1 MLQLQNKIQTL
12 LNKKV
17 RKYKHHNKKKRN
29 SIKHHKILD
38 IEDIVSTNLEDCS
51 GTTRV
56 HNLFDKSVVP
66 DVGSN
71 GRQEAMVGRTCNTQN
86 TPREIP
92 NPVSLTRNP
101 SSWSSPC
108 IVHTWLQRSARS
120 RSDNRVLIRGW
131 NKNELKVSH
140 TRRMTDIPRDSFFQ
154 LLASRT
160 CRLWCDRNRRRSFP
174 KGLIPFSLILM
185 ALKSAIELFV

>member
-1 MLQLQNKIQTL
+1 MQKKNKKQLNYYFCFRQTSPNDIFLIVSNRCRHCYMLQLQNKIQTL

-29 SIKHHKILD
+29 SIKHHKILN

-101 SSWSSPC
+101 SS
-108 IVHTWLQRSARS
+108 
-120 RSDNRVLIRGW
+120 
-131 NKNELKVSH
+131 
-140 TRRMTDIPRDSFFQ
+140 
-154 LLASRT
+154 
-160 CRLWCDRNRRRSFP
+160 
-174 KGLIPFSLILM
+174 
-185 ALKSAIELFV
+185 

>member
-1 MLQLQNKIQTL
+1 M
-12 LNKKV
+12 
-17 RKYKHHNKKKRN
+17 
-29 SIKHHKILD
+29 
-38 IEDIVSTNLEDCS
+38 
-51 GTTRV
+51 
-56 HNLFDKSVVP
+56 
-66 DVGSN
+66 
-71 GRQEAMVGRTCNTQN
+71 AGRTCNTQN

-131 NKNELKVSH
+131 NKNELKVLH
-140 TRRMTDIPRDSFFQ
+140 TRRMTDILRDSFFQ

-160 CRLWCDRNRRRSFP
+160 CRLWCDRNQHKSSPR
-174 KGLIPFSLILM
+174 GLIPSSLIPT
-185 ALKSAIELFV
+185 ALKSAIELFFIIFWITCTYIKVCLFCFLDFYLYFIFFFI